1 MKEKNLPNDIN
12 IKSLSELK
20 DMANNIVEKLEKVQN
35 LEDSVEE
42 YQKLVKLNNI
52 IEKKFQKTSKD
63 LSIEKNLKIRKIL
76 KKNAKKIK

>member
-52 IEKKFQKTSKD
+52 IEKKFKKTSKE

>member
-1 MKEKNLPNDIN
+1 MKEKFLPNDIN

-20 DMANNIVEKLEKVQN
+20 DMANNIVKKLENVQN

-52 IEKKFQKTSKD
+52 IEKKFKKTSKE